1 MECYRP
7 CVIHCFGPMQSA
19 SLPTTDVPSL
29 CCVHLMVPSRLCYIC
44 LHRLLAN
51 GTHSMC
57 HLFGPYGISHA
68 PSRKVVLRFP
78 NSRFQFRSLA
88 VWNPGCR
95 IVVPRFPNSRFQL
108 RSLGVWNSG
117 CRIVVPRFP
126 NSRLQLRSLAV
137 WNSGCRIVVP
147 RFPNSRF
154 QFRSLDVWNPGC
166 RKVVTGFPNSRF
178 QFRSL
183 GVWNPGC
190 GIAVPG
196 FPNSRHLNSN
206 SPTVQPVCRAKVV
219 IVIVVD
225 AHAS

>member
-1 MECYRP
+1 M
-7 CVIHCFGPMQSA
+7 A
-19 SLPTTDVPSL
+19 PTL
-29 CCVHLMVPSRLCYIC
+29 CR
-44 LHRLLAN
+44 
-51 GTHSMC
+51 MC

-95 IVVPRFPNSRFQL
+95 KVVPRFPNSRFHFCSLGVWNPGCRKVVPGFPNSTLQF
-108 RSLGVWNSG
+108 RSLGVWN
-117 CRIVVPRFP
+117 PR
-126 NSRLQLRSLAV
+126 
-137 WNSGCRIVVP
+137 
-147 RFPNSRF
+147 
-154 QFRSLDVWNPGC
+154 C

-206 SPTVQPVCRAKVV
+206 SPTVQPVCRSPRSPLQAALLRLRAHRIHGKPISSLAKY
-219 IVIVVD
+219 IYN
-225 AHAS
+225 ST